1 VTDERP
7 KPKYGELA
15 PEGWVWQPP
24 KEATP
29 DPVPEGEAPPA
40 PAPVARPSGRP
51 PIDPRWPA
59 PDARAARSSTGAP
72 SGDLAPGAEP
82 SDVPAP
88 KRGLAVD
95 VNITIVLL
103 VLGTLSVGSS
113 VATLLDLNGYMTTAG
128 AAFGLGGY
136 PANEVTR
143 ITGVTGAVLHVLLI
157 AGTVWLSIRRIKRQ
171 MLAFWVPLTAAVVS
185 FLITC
190 ICVAIAFSQAPEL
203 LDSLTTLPAVVTITP
218 TP

>member
-1 VTDERP
+1 MTDERP

-29 DPVPEGEAPPA
+29 DPAPEAS
-40 PAPVARPSGRP
+40 PAPVARPSDARL
-51 PIDPRWPA
+51 DPRGQT
-59 PDARAARSSTGAP
+59 PDARAAASGP
-72 SGDLAPGAEP
+72 SDPQAPGSA
-82 SDVPAP
+82 PAP
-88 KRGLAVD
+88 ARTRNLAID

-103 VLGTLSVGSS
+103 VLGVLSVGSS

-128 AAFGLGGY
+128 AAFGLDAY

-143 ITGVTGAVLHVLLI
+143 IAGVTGAVLHVLLL
-157 AGTVWLSIRRIKRQ
+157 AGVVWWSIRRIRAQK
-171 MLAFWVPLTAAVVS
+171 MAFWVPLTGAVVS
-185 FLITC
+185 FVLTC
-190 ICVAIAFSQAPEL
+190 ICVGIAFAQAPEL
-203 LDSLTTLPAVVTITP
+203 LDALTTFPTP

>member
-1 VTDERP
+1 MTDERP

-29 DPVPEGEAPPA
+29 DPVPEAETSPA

-51 PIDPRWPA
+51 PVDPRWPA

-72 SGDLAPGAEP
+72 EGDPAPGAEP
-82 SDVPAP
+82 VPAP
-88 KRGLAVD
+88 RRGLAVD

-143 ITGVTGAVLHVLLI
+143 VTGVTGAVLHVLLI

-171 MLAFWVPLTAAVVS
+171 KLAFWVPLTAAVVS

>member
-1 VTDERP
+1 MTDERP

-29 DPVPEGEAPPA
+29 DPVPENEAPPA

-51 PIDPRWPA
+51 PVDPRWPA

-72 SGDLAPGAEP
+72 SGDPATGAEP

-88 KRGLAVD
+88 KRGLTVD

-128 AAFGLGGY
+128 ATFGLGGY

-171 MLAFWVPLTAAVVS
+171 KLAFWVPLTAAIVS

-190 ICVAIAFSQAPEL
+190 VCVAIAFSQAPEL
-203 LDSLTTLPAVVTITP
+203 LDSLTTLPAVATITP

>member
-1 VTDERP
+1 MTDERP

-29 DPVPEGEAPPA
+29 DPVPEAAPV
-40 PAPVARPSGRP
+40 PAPVARPSGGP
-51 PIDPRWPA
+51 SVDPRWPA
-59 PDARAARSSTGAP
+59 PDARSARSTTGAP
-72 SGDLAPGAEP
+72 EGDPAPGTE
-82 SDVPAP
+82 PAP

-113 VATLLDLNGYMTTAG
+113 VATLLDLNSYMTTAG
-128 AAFGLGGY
+128 ATFGLGGY

-171 MLAFWVPLTAAVVS
+171 KLAFWVPLTAAVVS
-185 FLITC
+185 FVITC
-190 ICVAIAFSQAPEL
+190 VCVGIAFSQAPEL
-203 LDSLTTLPAVVTITP
+203 LDSLTTPPAVTSITP